1 VEIVE
6 TERLVLRRPR
16 VSDEPAVFS
25 RYASDPE
32 ATRYMSFPTHRSLD
46 DTHAY
51 LQWSDGIWAR
61 WPRAGPMLVFARDG
75 VTLLGGAGIVNDSET
90 LAQIGY
96 ILARDAWGRGY
107 ASEALVACVE
117 AARAAG
123 VRRLEA
129 GVHVD
134 HHPSRRV
141 LEKAGFAR
149 EGTRPGLFPN
159 LPPEVTRDAAL
170 YALTL

>member
-1 VEIVE
+1 
-6 TERLVLRRPR
+6 
-16 VSDEPAVFS
+16 
-25 RYASDPE
+25 
-32 ATRYMSFPTHRSLD
+32 MSFPTHRSLD

-51 LQWSDGIWAR
+51 VEWSDGVWAR
-61 WPRAGPMLVFARDG
+61 WPLAGPMLVFARDG
-75 VTLLGGAGIVNDSET
+75 ATLLGGAGIVNDSAT

-107 ASEALVACVE
+107 ATEALLASVE

-134 HHPSRRV
+134 HRVSQRV
-141 LEKAGFAR
+141 LEKAGFTR
-149 EGTRPGLFPN
+149 QGTRPGLFPN
-159 LPPEVTRDAAL
+159 LPPQVTRDAAL
-170 YALTL
+170 YVRML

>member
-1 VEIVE
+1 VEQIE

-32 ATRYMSFPTHRSLD
+32 VTRYMAFPTHRSLD

-51 LQWSDGIWAR
+51 LQWSDGMWAR
-61 WPRAGPMLVFARDG
+61 WPQAGPMLVFARDG
-75 VTLLGGAGIVNDSET
+75 VTLLGGAGIVNDNET

-96 ILARDAWGRGY
+96 ILARNVWGRGY
-107 ASEALVACVE
+107 ASEALLACVE
-117 AARAAG
+117 AARASG

-129 GVHVD
+129 GVHVE
-134 HHPSRRV
+134 HHVSRRV
-141 LEKAGFAR
+141 LEKAGFSR
-149 EGTRPGLFPN
+149 EGMRPGLFPN
-159 LPPEVTRDAAL
+159 LPPDVTRDAAV
-170 YALTL
+170 YALAL